1 MTNQKN
7 LTYTK
12 PMYREI
18 IKSAWESLQE
28 AKESGNMNTELESG
42 LYYESFVGLI
52 RSGAMIE
59 RRKAS
64 DGTPILFIS
73 TEDET
78 YQCEEPIIR
87 DLLGGEAEELIS
99 PYVSD
104 EFGYYKRGE
113 SNTSQEDD
121 IQIPDT
127 IQKKRFVNSIGLSGD
142 RTRKKKTESNQAAE
156 DMSDAYDPSYDHMYD
171 DTLPDLVKRAQD
183 IVTEQILLTVTTIAS
198 LAGVVISLL
207 YLF

>member
-12 PMYREI
+12 QMYREI
-18 IKSAWESLQE
+18 IKSAWDALQK
-28 AKESGNMNTELESG
+28 AKESGNTNIELESG
-42 LYYESFVGLI
+42 LYYESFIGMI
-52 RSGAMIE
+52 RAGAMIE

-64 DGTPILFIS
+64 DGTPIILIS
-73 TEDET
+73 TEDDI

-87 DLLGGEAEELIS
+87 DLLGSEAEELIS

-104 EFGYYKRGE
+104 EFGYYQRGKI
-113 SNTSQEDD
+113 NPSQEDD

-127 IQKKRFVNSIGLSGD
+127 IQKKRFTDNFGLSGD
-142 RTRKKKTESNQAAE
+142 KGKKKKTESDSGAE
-156 DMSDAYDPSYDHMYD
+156 DSSDIYDPSYDHMYD

-183 IVTEQILLTVTTIAS
+183 IVTEQILLTVTTIVS